1 MHVSGAFFRD
11 LRMTKGLRLEDIA
24 SLTDL
29 RVPVIR
35 KLENGDHSLKLEQL
49 QRVAEA
55 YGCELWEA
63 VLGRSRQE
71 LLTEDFQQ
79 GAELVQLFEL
89 LADHIRETK
98 DVKKLRALV
107 QNHPEYIAPIVRFL
121 LQVIDS
127 KA

>member
-1 MHVSGAFFRD
+1 MHVSGTFFRN

-24 SLTDL
+24 ALTDL

-35 KLENGDHSLKLEQL
+35 KLENGDHSLKLDQL
-49 QRVAEA
+49 QRVAKA

-71 LLTEDFQQ
+71 LLSEDFRQ

-98 DVKKLRALV
+98 DVKKLRTLV
-107 QNHPEYIAPIVRFL
+107 QEHPEYISSILRFL

-127 KA
+127 GQ